1 MPGWPLCMSSVPR
14 RGSAG
19 LCRSQFQWFECQTSQ
34 PHSRCE
40 GGRLHQDQIVSRCR
54 DQVWQHVPGSDE
66 KDFLTF
72 IEIQAEEVD
81 LDEAKIIEV
90 VKTGQ
95 NPVMKFPHT
104 TGLDLAQFIK
114 EEEQVF
120 EFETTV
126 VIDSNMRLQYFQQ
139 QSKLMPPPSP
149 QLWNSIMPSKQNGF

>member
-1 MPGWPLCMSSVPR
+1 M
-14 RGSAG
+14 
-19 LCRSQFQWFECQTSQ
+19 
-34 PHSRCE
+34 
-40 GGRLHQDQIVSRCR
+40 
-54 DQVWQHVPGSDE
+54 
-66 KDFLTF
+66 
-72 IEIQAEEVD
+72 D

-149 QLWNSIMPSKQNGF
+149 QL